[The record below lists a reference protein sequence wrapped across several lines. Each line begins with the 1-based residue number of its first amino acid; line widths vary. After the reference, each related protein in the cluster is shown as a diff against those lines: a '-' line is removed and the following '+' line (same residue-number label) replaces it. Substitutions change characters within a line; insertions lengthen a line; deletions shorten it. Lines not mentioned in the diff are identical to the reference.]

1 MSDEEME
8 KERFVS
14 LDTQLFFS
22 PISKNQSKADLHGI
36 VICLLSN
43 CHGAARSVA
52 TFGVTI
58 KSLKFNTH
66 FV

>member
-36 VICLLSN
+36 VI
-43 CHGAARSVA
+43 
-52 TFGVTI
+52 
-58 KSLKFNTH
+58 
-66 FV
+66 